1 VYTYQINGENMR
13 DEYFVRGIY
22 LELRSTFRIKEIDI
36 LQIVN
41 YVGFLIAA
49 AIIIHFI
56 LECILLWNPF
66 MKGID
71 AAHLDARKYFRDE
84 AQAGVPI
91 AMHDDMDGS
100 LHIEDDG
107 DELDFGRLI
116 NNN

>member
-1 VYTYQINGENMR
+1 MR

-36 LQIVN
+36 LQIIN

-49 AIIIHFI
+49 AIILHFI

-66 MKGID
+66 MKGINS
-71 AAHLDARKYFRDE
+71 AHLDARKYYRDD
-84 AQAGVPI
+84 ADAGAPI
-91 AMHDDMDGS
+91 AMHDDSSLDGAIN
-100 LHIEDDG
+100 IEEDG